1 MEMRFKTGCIEIMFF
16 TLTVIWTLTGSAAPV
31 LGEPFPTFGTGP
43 IKVRIYTDYFC
54 PPCRGME
61 PQLEP
66 VLEDLLNRNVITL
79 TLVDTP
85 FYRYSALYA
94 RYFLYALNGK
104 NSYNQAF
111 RVRTVLN
118 EAAENRHFTT
128 KERLEEIF
136 KAKDIPWREFDPKSI
151 LDRYNAL
158 IKEDH
163 IDATPSCVIIR
174 TGRKDKYVGDQDIV
188 KALKVLQ
195 P

>member
-1 MEMRFKTGCIEIMFF
+1 
-16 TLTVIWTLTGSAAPV
+16 
-31 LGEPFPTFGTGP
+31 
-43 IKVRIYTDYFC
+43 
-54 PPCRGME
+54 ME
-61 PQLEP
+61 PL
-66 VLEDLLNRNVITL
+66 LKDLLKRNVITL

-94 RYFLYALNGK
+94 RYFLYALNG
-104 NSYNQAF
+104 NNNYQQAL
-111 RVRTVLN
+111 RVRNVLN

-136 KAKDIPWREFDPKSI
+136 KAKGIPWREFEPKSI

-174 TGRKDKYVGDQDIV
+174 GGKKDKYIGAPDIV
-188 KALKVLQ
+188 KALKGLQ